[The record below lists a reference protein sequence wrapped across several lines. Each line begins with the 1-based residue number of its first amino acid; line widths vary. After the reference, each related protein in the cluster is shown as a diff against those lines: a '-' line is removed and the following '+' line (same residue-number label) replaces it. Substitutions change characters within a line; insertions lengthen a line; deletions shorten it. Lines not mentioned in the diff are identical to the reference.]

1 VKLGIEYLATL
12 QDAPW
17 VAFDSETTGL
27 QPTYGGLRLLQFAA
41 PGCEPVVIDAWELHD
56 DEWQPLQDFLA
67 QDRTWVAHNAVFD
80 LGWLQE
86 YELIPQ
92 GRVVCTMLASR
103 LLRNGIPNLRH
114 GLAQV
119 CEHYLKVEVDKTE
132 QKSDWSQPTLTR
144 EQIAYAAKDVELL
157 VRLWQVMEP
166 LLAKAQLAQALSLE
180 CKALHA
186 VAMMNR
192 TGLPFDRAALVELER
207 HYQGEIA
214 RLGEAFVCD
223 LDQALPQDAKLPK
236 LEDGSINLNAR
247 ASGSVRLGTKVE
259 AGFNL
264 NSPKQLVG
272 AFTQLLGATPL
283 DPKTG
288 KPSASRQALRN
299 YAADHHVVQTYLG
312 WKRAEKRRQMVQ
324 ALLDH
329 QDEDGF
335 VRASY
340 MQLGA
345 DTGRFSCRNPNLQQ
359 VPRDKGFRLAAR
371 AKPGYKFVVAD
382 FGQMELR
389 LAAALSQ
396 DERMI
401 QAFVDGEDLHTVTA
415 QAIYQDP
422 SDEEAV
428 MKHRRQ
434 VAKACFSGDTE
445 VLTPYGWVR
454 FDEYAGQPVAQYSL
468 PPGVTYAGPRKP
480 PGPGYVS
487 GRVGPWDGNWG
498 EIEFVQPKAFK
509 SFVSDDIW
517 ENEDRNTSV
526 CATANH
532 NILYIDAYGR
542 AHLKPLSEV
551 NTPRLFVGAGYMK
564 RTKTLDHTLTRVL
577 AMVVADGSFKQQ
589 RGYITLGFSK
599 RRKIRK
605 CEDLLT
611 AAGITYKR
619 NTHKNGD
626 HVYTTQFKFPVSETP
641 WIVDYVT
648 PDKELRWAKCL
659 EELDATVYL
668 EEAQYWDGV
677 VIEGQKRDRVLMSS
691 VVKQAVDVMQAMAV
705 TSGVPCSSYYEESDT
720 YSTGA
725 IHTVSYPFGIAPAWR
740 VSWEP
745 TQQPEQKVYCVQVPS
760 GLLLIRRNGKVCV
773 QGNCNFGLLYGS
785 GAKGLRDYAGSM
797 GITMTLEEAQ
807 KVRDT
812 FLATYQGIAAWQQ
825 SNAKQAQVKQG
836 KGWPEVRIP
845 GSGLR
850 RFLLGDMDR
859 LTTRCNTP
867 VQGAGAAILKL
878 ALANLFPQVWRV
890 RNHVTIA
897 AVVHDEVLL
906 LVRENL
912 AQEWCDRLSQV
923 MCDAEAK
930 WLGVIPP
937 LADAAVGDTWAE
949 AK

>member
-1 VKLGIEYLATL
+1 
-12 QDAPW
+12 
-17 VAFDSETTGL
+17 
-27 QPTYGGLRLLQFAA
+27 
-41 PGCEPVVIDAWELHD
+41 VVIDAWELHD

-86 YELIPQ
+86 YEIIPQ
-92 GRVVCTMLASR
+92 GRVICTMLASR

-166 LLAKAQLAQALSLE
+166 LVAKAQLAQALSLE

-192 TGLPFDRAALVELER
+192 TGLPFDRAALVDLESY
-207 HYQGEIA
+207 YQGEIE
-214 RLGEAFVCD
+214 RLGEAFARD
-223 LDQALPQDAKLPK
+223 LDQALPQDAKLPR

-329 QDEDGF
+329 QDADGF

-389 LAAALSQ
+389 LLAAISG
-396 DERMI
+396 DVRMT
-401 QAFVDGEDLHTVTA
+401 QAFVDGQDLHSITA
-415 QAIYQDP
+415 SVLYPEPTD
-422 SDEEAV
+422 DETEK
-428 MKHRRQ
+428 KHRRQ
-434 VAKACFSGDTE
+434 VG
-445 VLTPYGWVR
+445 
-454 FDEYAGQPVAQYSL
+454 
-468 PPGVTYAGPRKP
+468 
-480 PGPGYVS
+480 
-487 GRVGPWDGNWG
+487 
-498 EIEFVQPKAFK
+498 K
-509 SFVSDDIW
+509 S
-517 ENEDRNTSV
+517 
-526 CATANH
+526 
-532 NILYIDAYGR
+532 
-542 AHLKPLSEV
+542 
-551 NTPRLFVGAGYMK
+551 
-564 RTKTLDHTLTRVL
+564 
-577 AMVVADGSFKQQ
+577 
-589 RGYITLGFSK
+589 
-599 RRKIRK
+599 
-605 CEDLLT
+605 
-611 AAGITYKR
+611 AA
-619 NTHKNGD
+619 
-626 HVYTTQFKFPVSETP
+626 
-641 WIVDYVT
+641 
-648 PDKELRWAKCL
+648 
-659 EELDATVYL
+659 
-668 EEAQYWDGV
+668 
-677 VIEGQKRDRVLMSS
+677 
-691 VVKQAVDVMQAMAV
+691 
-705 TSGVPCSSYYEESDT
+705 
-720 YSTGA
+720 
-725 IHTVSYPFGIAPAWR
+725 
-740 VSWEP
+740 
-745 TQQPEQKVYCVQVPS
+745 
-760 GLLLIRRNGKVCV
+760 
-773 QGNCNFGLLYGS
+773 FGLAYGS
-785 GAKGLRDYAGSM
+785 GAKGLRNYAASM
-797 GITMTLEEAQ
+797 GVTLTLDEATDIRQ
-807 KVRDT
+807 KFLDT
-812 FLATYQGIAAWQQ
+812 YPGVAAWQQ
-825 SNAKQAQVKQG
+825 NNAKQAQVKQG

-923 MCDAEAK
+923 MCEAEAK

>member
-1 VKLGIEYLATL
+1 MKLGIEYLSTL

-86 YELIPQ
+86 YEIIPQ

-166 LLAKAQLAQALSLE
+166 LVTKARLGEALDLE

-192 TGLPFDRAALVELER
+192 TGLPFDREALVELER

-223 LDQALPQDAKLPK
+223 LDQALPQDAKLPR

-345 DTGRFSCRNPNLQQ
+345 DTGRFSCRNPNTQQ

-415 QAIYQDP
+415 QAIYP
-422 SDEEAV
+422 EVTEDEAEL
-428 MKHRRQ
+428 KLRRQ
-434 VAKACFSGDTE
+434 VAKSA
-445 VLTPYGWVR
+445 
-454 FDEYAGQPVAQYSL
+454 
-468 PPGVTYAGPRKP
+468 
-480 PGPGYVS
+480 
-487 GRVGPWDGNWG
+487 
-498 EIEFVQPKAFK
+498 
-509 SFVSDDIW
+509 
-517 ENEDRNTSV
+517 
-526 CATANH
+526 
-532 NILYIDAYGR
+532 
-542 AHLKPLSEV
+542 
-551 NTPRLFVGAGYMK
+551 
-564 RTKTLDHTLTRVL
+564 
-577 AMVVADGSFKQQ
+577 
-589 RGYITLGFSK
+589 
-599 RRKIRK
+599 
-605 CEDLLT
+605 
-611 AAGITYKR
+611 
-619 NTHKNGD
+619 
-626 HVYTTQFKFPVSETP
+626 
-641 WIVDYVT
+641 
-648 PDKELRWAKCL
+648 
-659 EELDATVYL
+659 
-668 EEAQYWDGV
+668 
-677 VIEGQKRDRVLMSS
+677 
-691 VVKQAVDVMQAMAV
+691 
-705 TSGVPCSSYYEESDT
+705 
-720 YSTGA
+720 
-725 IHTVSYPFGIAPAWR
+725 
-740 VSWEP
+740 
-745 TQQPEQKVYCVQVPS
+745 
-760 GLLLIRRNGKVCV
+760 
-773 QGNCNFGLLYGS
+773 NFGLLYGS
-785 GAKGLRDYAGSM
+785 GAKGLRDYAGSI

-812 FLATYQGIAAWQQ
+812 FLVTYQGIATWQQ
-825 SNAKQAQVKQG
+825 NNAKQAQVKQG

-923 MCDAEAK
+923 MCEAEAK

>member
-1 VKLGIEYLATL
+1 
-12 QDAPW
+12 
-17 VAFDSETTGL
+17 
-27 QPTYGGLRLLQFAA
+27 
-41 PGCEPVVIDAWELHD
+41 
-56 DEWQPLQDFLA
+56 
-67 QDRTWVAHNAVFD
+67 
-80 LGWLQE
+80 
-86 YELIPQ
+86 
-92 GRVVCTMLASR
+92 
-103 LLRNGIPNLRH
+103 
-114 GLAQV
+114 
-119 CEHYLKVEVDKTE
+119 VDKTE

-166 LLAKAQLAQALSLE
+166 LVTKARLGEALDLE

-192 TGLPFDRAALVELER
+192 TGLPFDREALVDLESY
-207 HYQGEIA
+207 YQGEIE
-214 RLGEAFVCD
+214 RLGEAFVHD
-223 LDQALPQDAKLPK
+223 LDQALPQDAKLPR

-329 QDEDGF
+329 QDADGF

-389 LAAALSQ
+389 LLAAISG
-396 DERMI
+396 DVRMT
-401 QAFVDGEDLHTVTA
+401 QAFVDGQDLHSITA
-415 QAIYQDP
+415 SVLYPEPTD
-422 SDEEAV
+422 DETEK
-428 MKHRRQ
+428 KHRRQ
-434 VAKACFSGDTE
+434 VG
-445 VLTPYGWVR
+445 
-454 FDEYAGQPVAQYSL
+454 
-468 PPGVTYAGPRKP
+468 
-480 PGPGYVS
+480 
-487 GRVGPWDGNWG
+487 
-498 EIEFVQPKAFK
+498 K
-509 SFVSDDIW
+509 S
-517 ENEDRNTSV
+517 
-526 CATANH
+526 
-532 NILYIDAYGR
+532 
-542 AHLKPLSEV
+542 
-551 NTPRLFVGAGYMK
+551 
-564 RTKTLDHTLTRVL
+564 
-577 AMVVADGSFKQQ
+577 
-589 RGYITLGFSK
+589 
-599 RRKIRK
+599 
-605 CEDLLT
+605 
-611 AAGITYKR
+611 AA
-619 NTHKNGD
+619 
-626 HVYTTQFKFPVSETP
+626 
-641 WIVDYVT
+641 
-648 PDKELRWAKCL
+648 
-659 EELDATVYL
+659 
-668 EEAQYWDGV
+668 
-677 VIEGQKRDRVLMSS
+677 
-691 VVKQAVDVMQAMAV
+691 
-705 TSGVPCSSYYEESDT
+705 
-720 YSTGA
+720 
-725 IHTVSYPFGIAPAWR
+725 
-740 VSWEP
+740 
-745 TQQPEQKVYCVQVPS
+745 
-760 GLLLIRRNGKVCV
+760 
-773 QGNCNFGLLYGS
+773 FGLAYGS
-785 GAKGLRDYAGSM
+785 GAKGLRNYAASM
-797 GITMTLEEAQ
+797 GVTLTLDEATDIRQ
-807 KVRDT
+807 KFLDT
-812 FLATYQGIAAWQQ
+812 YPGVAAWQQ
-825 SNAKQAQVKQG
+825 NNAKQAQVKQG

-923 MCDAEAK
+923 MCEAEAK

>member
-41 PGCEPVVIDAWELHD
+41 PGCDPVVIDAWELHD

-166 LLAKAQLAQALSLE
+166 LVTKARLGEALDLE

-192 TGLPFDRAALVELER
+192 TGLPFDREALVDLESY
-207 HYQGEIA
+207 YQGEIE
-214 RLGEAFVCD
+214 RLGEAFVHD
-223 LDQALPQDAKLPK
+223 LDQALPQDAKLPR
-236 LEDGSINLNAR
+236 LEDGSINLNAK
-247 ASGSVRLGTKVE
+247 ASGSARLGTKVQ

-272 AFTQLLGATPL
+272 ALTTLLGEAPL

-415 QAIYQDP
+415 QAIYP
-422 SDEEAV
+422 EVTEDEAEL
-428 MKHRRQ
+428 KLRRQ
-434 VAKACFSGDTE
+434 VAKSA
-445 VLTPYGWVR
+445 
-454 FDEYAGQPVAQYSL
+454 
-468 PPGVTYAGPRKP
+468 
-480 PGPGYVS
+480 
-487 GRVGPWDGNWG
+487 
-498 EIEFVQPKAFK
+498 
-509 SFVSDDIW
+509 
-517 ENEDRNTSV
+517 
-526 CATANH
+526 
-532 NILYIDAYGR
+532 
-542 AHLKPLSEV
+542 
-551 NTPRLFVGAGYMK
+551 
-564 RTKTLDHTLTRVL
+564 
-577 AMVVADGSFKQQ
+577 
-589 RGYITLGFSK
+589 
-599 RRKIRK
+599 
-605 CEDLLT
+605 
-611 AAGITYKR
+611 
-619 NTHKNGD
+619 
-626 HVYTTQFKFPVSETP
+626 
-641 WIVDYVT
+641 
-648 PDKELRWAKCL
+648 
-659 EELDATVYL
+659 
-668 EEAQYWDGV
+668 
-677 VIEGQKRDRVLMSS
+677 
-691 VVKQAVDVMQAMAV
+691 
-705 TSGVPCSSYYEESDT
+705 
-720 YSTGA
+720 
-725 IHTVSYPFGIAPAWR
+725 
-740 VSWEP
+740 
-745 TQQPEQKVYCVQVPS
+745 
-760 GLLLIRRNGKVCV
+760 
-773 QGNCNFGLLYGS
+773 NFGLLYGS

-812 FLATYQGIAAWQQ
+812 FLVTYQGIATWQHN
-825 SNAKQAQVKQG
+825 NAKQAQVKQG

-897 AVVHDEVLL
+897 AVVHDEALL

-923 MCDAEAK
+923 MCEAEAK

>member
-1 VKLGIEYLATL
+1 MKLGIEHLATL

-41 PGCEPVVIDAWELHD
+41 PGCEPVVIDTWELHD
-56 DEWQPLQDFLA
+56 DEWQPLQDFMA

-86 YELIPQ
+86 YEIIPQ

-132 QKSDWSQPTLTR
+132 QKSDWAQPTLTR

-166 LLAKAQLAQALSLE
+166 LVTKARLGEALDLE

-192 TGLPFDRAALVELER
+192 TGLPFDREALVELER

-223 LDQALPQDAKLPK
+223 LDQALPQDAKLPR
-236 LEDGSINLNAR
+236 LADGSINLNAR

-272 AFTQLLGATPL
+272 AFTTLLGEIPKN
-283 DPKTG
+283 PKTG
-288 KPSASRQALRN
+288 KPSASRDALRG
-299 YAADHHVVQTYLG
+299 YAADHKVVQTYLG

-329 QDEDGF
+329 QDADGF

-345 DTGRFSCRNPNLQQ
+345 DTGRFSCRNPNTQQ

-389 LAAALSQ
+389 LAAALSK

-415 QAIYQDP
+415 QAIYP
-422 SDEEAV
+422 EVTEDEAELK
-428 MKHRRQ
+428 MRRQ
-434 VAKACFSGDTE
+434 VAKSA
-445 VLTPYGWVR
+445 
-454 FDEYAGQPVAQYSL
+454 
-468 PPGVTYAGPRKP
+468 
-480 PGPGYVS
+480 
-487 GRVGPWDGNWG
+487 
-498 EIEFVQPKAFK
+498 
-509 SFVSDDIW
+509 
-517 ENEDRNTSV
+517 
-526 CATANH
+526 
-532 NILYIDAYGR
+532 
-542 AHLKPLSEV
+542 
-551 NTPRLFVGAGYMK
+551 
-564 RTKTLDHTLTRVL
+564 
-577 AMVVADGSFKQQ
+577 
-589 RGYITLGFSK
+589 
-599 RRKIRK
+599 
-605 CEDLLT
+605 
-611 AAGITYKR
+611 
-619 NTHKNGD
+619 
-626 HVYTTQFKFPVSETP
+626 
-641 WIVDYVT
+641 
-648 PDKELRWAKCL
+648 
-659 EELDATVYL
+659 
-668 EEAQYWDGV
+668 
-677 VIEGQKRDRVLMSS
+677 
-691 VVKQAVDVMQAMAV
+691 
-705 TSGVPCSSYYEESDT
+705 
-720 YSTGA
+720 
-725 IHTVSYPFGIAPAWR
+725 
-740 VSWEP
+740 
-745 TQQPEQKVYCVQVPS
+745 
-760 GLLLIRRNGKVCV
+760 
-773 QGNCNFGLLYGS
+773 NFGLLYGS

-797 GITMTLEEAQ
+797 GITMTLDEAQ

-859 LTTRCNTP
+859 LTIWCNTP

-937 LADAAVGDTWAE
+937 LADAAYGDTWAE

>member
-1 VKLGIEYLATL
+1 VKLGIEHLTTL
-12 QDAPW
+12 QDAAW

-41 PGCEPVVIDAWELHD
+41 PDCEPVVIDTWELHD

-86 YELIPQ
+86 YEIIPQ
-92 GRVVCTMLASR
+92 GRLVCTMLASR

-192 TGLPFDRAALVELER
+192 AGLPFDKDALVELER
-207 HYQGEIA
+207 HYQTEIA
-214 RLGEAFVCD
+214 RLGEAFVRD
-223 LDQALPQDAKLPK
+223 LDQALPQDAKLPR
-236 LEDGSINLNAR
+236 LTDGSINLNAR
-247 ASGSVRLGTKVE
+247 ATGSIRLGTKVE

-272 AFTQLLGATPL
+272 AFTTLLGEIPKN
-283 DPKTG
+283 PKTR
-288 KPSASRQALRN
+288 KPSASRDALRG
-299 YAADHHVVQTYLG
+299 YAADHKVVQTYLG

-335 VRASY
+335 VRAGY

-359 VPRDKGFRLAAR
+359 VPRDKGFRLAAK

-401 QAFVDGEDLHTVTA
+401 QAFVDGDDLHTVTA
-415 QAIYQDP
+415 QAIYP
-422 SDEEAV
+422 EVTEDEAELK
-428 MKHRRQ
+428 MRRQ
-434 VAKACFSGDTE
+434 VAKSA
-445 VLTPYGWVR
+445 
-454 FDEYAGQPVAQYSL
+454 
-468 PPGVTYAGPRKP
+468 
-480 PGPGYVS
+480 
-487 GRVGPWDGNWG
+487 
-498 EIEFVQPKAFK
+498 
-509 SFVSDDIW
+509 
-517 ENEDRNTSV
+517 
-526 CATANH
+526 
-532 NILYIDAYGR
+532 
-542 AHLKPLSEV
+542 
-551 NTPRLFVGAGYMK
+551 
-564 RTKTLDHTLTRVL
+564 
-577 AMVVADGSFKQQ
+577 
-589 RGYITLGFSK
+589 
-599 RRKIRK
+599 
-605 CEDLLT
+605 
-611 AAGITYKR
+611 
-619 NTHKNGD
+619 
-626 HVYTTQFKFPVSETP
+626 
-641 WIVDYVT
+641 
-648 PDKELRWAKCL
+648 
-659 EELDATVYL
+659 
-668 EEAQYWDGV
+668 
-677 VIEGQKRDRVLMSS
+677 
-691 VVKQAVDVMQAMAV
+691 
-705 TSGVPCSSYYEESDT
+705 
-720 YSTGA
+720 
-725 IHTVSYPFGIAPAWR
+725 
-740 VSWEP
+740 
-745 TQQPEQKVYCVQVPS
+745 
-760 GLLLIRRNGKVCV
+760 
-773 QGNCNFGLLYGS
+773 NFGLLYGS
-785 GAKGLRDYAGSM
+785 GAKGLRDYAGSN
-797 GITMTLEEAQ
+797 GITMTLDEAQ

-923 MCDAEAK
+923 MCEAEAR

-937 LADAAVGDTWAE
+937 LADAACGDTWAE